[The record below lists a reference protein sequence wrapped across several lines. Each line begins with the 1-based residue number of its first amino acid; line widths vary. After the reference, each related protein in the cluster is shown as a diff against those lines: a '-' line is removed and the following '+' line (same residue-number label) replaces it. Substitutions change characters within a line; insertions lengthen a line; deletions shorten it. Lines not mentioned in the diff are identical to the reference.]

1 MIIILIVILKNSHCN
16 KVSVGYSFFV
26 FRSSQKFE
34 TPDFSFFNS
43 ITFVIHYFFRFSVTS
58 KILDTYLFIFHRHH
72 ISDRFD
78 LQTNISILNF
88 ADLYLCQTKTSKF
101 WYACYL
107 FIIHV
112 LLFGKGIFLNKI

>member
-1 MIIILIVILKNSHCN
+1 
-16 KVSVGYSFFV
+16 
-26 FRSSQKFE
+26 
-34 TPDFSFFNS
+34 
-43 ITFVIHYFFRFSVTS
+43 VTS

-72 ISDRFD
+72 ICDSFI

-112 LLFGKGIFLNKI
+112 RLFGKGIFLNKIWAIDSGLKNLFLFRN